1 MKTDFRMNWW
11 ALPMLPF
18 ALVAALVAGL
28 FSKPRRLSAG
38 KMVEELE
45 ALIAFAEGAGEWDS
59 DEFESVPLVDPVLE
73 GLRRRALRADWPKPN
88 ADALRAVLID
98 VQRIAAE
105 ERAG

>member
-59 DEFESVPLVDPVLE
+59 DEFNRSRWSIPFSKVCAVERSEPV
-73 GLRRRALRADWPKPN
+73 GRNRMRTR
-88 ADALRAVLID
+88 
-98 VQRIAAE
+98 
-105 ERAG
+105 